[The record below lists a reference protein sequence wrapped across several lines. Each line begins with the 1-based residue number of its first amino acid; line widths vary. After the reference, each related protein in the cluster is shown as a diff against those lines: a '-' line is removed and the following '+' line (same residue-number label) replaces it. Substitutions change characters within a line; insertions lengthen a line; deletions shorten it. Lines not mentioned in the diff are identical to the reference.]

1 MSIISA
7 DDYHPFDIATLT
19 RVRDENGEPTER
31 VEIEGLRQGGMRTRV
46 VMYTRLLEQADLH
59 WEFAHGKTKENPQS
73 ARDFAHATMR
83 AAVAFLMD

>member
-46 VMYTRLLEQADLH
+46 VTYTRLLEQADLH
-59 WEFAHGKTKENPQS
+59 REIAHGTTSADPQS
-73 ARDFAHATMR
+73 AREFAHATIR
-83 AAVAFLMD
+83 GAVAFLVD